1 MFRLPRLFRRQPAA
15 TAAAQTLGQRCAE
28 VRAAKARQDRS
39 KVRAMA
45 NQLRT
50 DMRAKGLSDLPDIDW
65 STFD

>member
-1 MFRLPRLFRRQPAA
+1 MFRLPRLFRRQPAT
-15 TAAAQTLGQRCAE
+15 TAAAQTLGQRSAE
-28 VRAAKARQDRS
+28 VRAAKARQERS

-65 STFD
+65 STFE